1 MLVMPDHV
9 AGLASDLL
17 STISGGMTGA
27 VIDFDQ
33 NVAGAY
39 PEEGRRF
46 ATKINGPAGQAL
58 EDDMTIRFGL
68 LGAGRIGKVHAKA
81 ITGDANATLV
91 AVADAF
97 PAAAKAIADQYGCE
111 IRTVDAIL
119 AAKDIDAVVICTPTD
134 THADL
139 IEAFA
144 KAGKAIF
151 CEKPIDLSLARVKAC
166 LKVVRDTKAVLM
178 VGFNRRFD
186 PHFGAVKAAID
197 AGTIGDVEMV
207 TIISRD
213 PGLPPAEYIS
223 RSGGIFRDMT
233 IHDFD
238 MARFMLGE
246 EIATVSAQASVLVD
260 STVAKLG
267 DFDSVSVMLTTKS
280 GKHCTISNSRRATYG
295 YDQRVEVHGSLGSAA
310 AENQRAVSI
319 EVATVAGYTRPPLH
333 DFFMTRY
340 TEAYAA
346 EIAAFIAAVSGKGKA
361 SPSGEDG
368 LVALA
373 LAEAALLSVAEGR
386 AVKMS

>member
-1 MLVMPDHV
+1 
-9 AGLASDLL
+9 
-17 STISGGMTGA
+17 MTT
-27 VIDFDQ
+27 
-33 NVAGAY
+33 
-39 PEEGRRF
+39 R
-46 ATKINGPAGQAL
+46 L
-58 EDDMTIRFGL
+58 GL

-81 ITGDANATLV
+81 ISANAGARLV

-97 PAAAKAIADQYGCE
+97 PAAATALADHYGCE
-111 IRTVDAIL
+111 IRSIAAIL

-134 THADL
+134 THAEL
-139 IEAFA
+139 IEKFA
-144 KAGKAIF
+144 RAGKAIF

-166 LKVVRDTKAVLM
+166 LKVVRDSKATLM

-186 PHFGAVKAAID
+186 PHFGAVRAAID
-197 AGTIGDVEMV
+197 AGTIGAVEMV

-213 PGLPPAEYIS
+213 PGAPPYDYIT

-246 EIATVSAQASVLVD
+246 EISAVSAQASVLTD
-260 STVAKLG
+260 PNIAKLG
-267 DFDSVSVMLTTKS
+267 DFDSVSVMLTTAS

-295 YDQRVEVHGSLGSAA
+295 YDQRVEVHGSLGSVA
-310 AENQRAVSI
+310 AENQRPVSI
-319 EVATVAGYTRPPLH
+319 EVATAAGYTRPPLH

-340 TEAYAA
+340 TDAYAA
-346 EIAAFIAAVSGKGKA
+346 EIAAFVAAVADKGAA

-373 LAEAALLSVAEGR
+373 LAEAALQSVAEKRTVSMREVLG
-386 AVKMS
+386 